1 MTYNPSKGNIYVLL
15 KDQAKSDDVL
25 KAAFHVRHLIYPC
38 DECGTLNLWYLI
50 NFKIQGHVLL
60 HIIRSSTN
68 KQSSSR
74 KQQEDELSVSL
85 LSTADLQAHVAESYK
100 MVSALYMP
108 FKSKAKEQVKRN
120 SPLDET
126 ISDIYFFLSKF

>member
-1 MTYNPSKGNIYVLL
+1 MNMKLL
-15 KDQAKSDDVL
+15 KTD
-25 KAAFHVRHLIYPC
+25 I
-38 DECGTLNLWYLI
+38 YLI

-60 HIIRSSTN
+60 HIIRSSTD

-74 KQQEDELSVSL
+74 KQREDELSASL
-85 LSTADLQAHVAESYK
+85 LSTADLQAHVIESYK

-120 SPLDET
+120 LPLNDT
-126 ISDIYFFLSKF
+126 ISDRSFFFLNFKQAKT